1 MFLIFGT
8 TTLDLFNSGITQMP
22 RFQGDEFTVD
32 SLAFCDQPLRMS
44 LGGNGA
50 VTSHVLGKLGASVAL
65 CSAIGKDQPGD
76 ILSDWLTQGGVEL
89 RGLMRFEDAAT
100 STTTVISDQALN
112 RVAFH
117 HAGASHVYSPAHF
130 PAELLDQAT
139 AVLFSSLTLFPEWR
153 TAGITELMTRAKRNG
168 ALTALDIGPA
178 IGQPILLAELADLLP
193 YIDYFICNQHE
204 LTICTGEEASDSGLV
219 RAMRSVLNAGSGCVV
234 VKRGKQGVT
243 LWRTID
249 PKAYDVDT
257 LIVDAV
263 STVGAGDSF
272 NAGFLLKMRQGQNIV
287 DAAFFGNAVASLV
300 ISQPNGPLGAPTL
313 AHVEAITRS

>member
-117 HAGASHVYSPAHF
+117 HAGAS
-130 PAELLDQAT
+130 
-139 AVLFSSLTLFPEWR
+139 
-153 TAGITELMTRAKRNG
+153 
-168 ALTALDIGPA
+168 
-178 IGQPILLAELADLLP
+178 
-193 YIDYFICNQHE
+193 
-204 LTICTGEEASDSGLV
+204 
-219 RAMRSVLNAGSGCVV
+219 
-234 VKRGKQGVT
+234 
-243 LWRTID
+243 
-249 PKAYDVDT
+249 
-257 LIVDAV
+257 
-263 STVGAGDSF
+263 
-272 NAGFLLKMRQGQNIV
+272 
-287 DAAFFGNAVASLV
+287 
-300 ISQPNGPLGAPTL
+300 
-313 AHVEAITRS
+313 